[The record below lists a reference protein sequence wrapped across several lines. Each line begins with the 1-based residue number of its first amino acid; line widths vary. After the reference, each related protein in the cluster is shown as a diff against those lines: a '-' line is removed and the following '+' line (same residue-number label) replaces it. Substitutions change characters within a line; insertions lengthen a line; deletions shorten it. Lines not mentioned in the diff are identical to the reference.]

1 MIKNWNLAEVPGREE
16 LSTRLDAARNRL
28 YEQQMKLKEH
38 KVPVVVLF
46 EGWGA
51 AGKGSMIGKVIKNID
66 PRFFTVATMSAPTE
80 EEKRRPFL
88 YRYFKQLPPQGKF
101 VFLDSGWM
109 NSG

>member
-88 YRYFKQLPPQGKF
+88 YRYFK
-101 VFLDSGWM
+101 
-109 NSG
+109 